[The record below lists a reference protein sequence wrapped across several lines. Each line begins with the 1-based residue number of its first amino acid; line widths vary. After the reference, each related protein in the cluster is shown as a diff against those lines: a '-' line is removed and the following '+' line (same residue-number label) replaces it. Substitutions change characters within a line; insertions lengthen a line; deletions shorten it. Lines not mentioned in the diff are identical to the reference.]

1 MNRENEMVIGAE
13 YEESTERPE
22 QDPDEAYDAFR
33 AALSDEEYAEIRR
46 DMLNAELIRIAR
58 SQK

>member
-1 MNRENEMVIGAE
+1 MNRENEMVLGAE

-22 QDPDEAYDAFR
+22 QDPDEAYDAYR
-33 AALSDEEYAEIRR
+33 ASLSDEEYAEIRR